1 MASDYRIIS
10 PATTLYLVNSSG
22 TPTAGGAAT
31 AANTTPWA
39 IRSDWV
45 LAAPEPD
52 TVYGGGAPLVS
63 GASLRQLTYP
73 NVTETVTLAY
83 LGTSADGAADAMT
96 LLSNQFA
103 TLASAPAALYAKP
116 NGATNATYYAIYS
129 AQVQPRAWP
138 STERSPGE
146 GAYKELLVDLTIT
159 RSYAGGAASLATLIN
174 AVTFGNT
181 GTGSPNNVTTL
192 GALTGDL
199 QGEGQPLNIQMAT
212 PSAGT
217 ASYVYL
223 ASVYSRTY
231 QAIASSVTTS
241 STTGAN
247 FTASTAIDVSAL
259 RTRAGLRLRTMAR
272 LTTLTAPSKAEVRV
286 TVQTTAGNTLWVG
299 AWVGLDTNTTAQ
311 IVDLRCT
318 SLDAERYPIS
328 NTANVLLQ
336 CAIRST
342 DGTSVTATLGYIEAL
357 LYYDFCTLEASGG
370 LGASQRYQLLG
381 AQNFVGG
388 WLPSVP
394 PLAVV
399 TDTSDVLVKP
409 AVYKGTPP
417 LARTGAS
424 LYVAWASAGHAHTTT
439 ETAAITVT
447 HAPLWRAGLR
457 GTT

>member
-1 MASDYRIIS
+1 MASDYRIIGAS
-10 PATTLYLVNSSG
+10 TIYLVNSTG
-22 TPTAGGAAT
+22 TPVAGGAAT

-45 LAAPEPD
+45 PAAPEPD
-52 TVYGGGAPLVS
+52 AVYGGGAPLVS

-73 NVTETVTLAY
+73 NVTETITLAY
-83 LGTSADGAADAMT
+83 LGASADGAADAVT
-96 LLSNQFA
+96 LLANQFA

-116 NGATNATYYAIYS
+116 NGATNATYYAIYH
-129 AQVQPRAWP
+129 ALVQPRAWP
-138 STERSPGE
+138 STERSPAE

-159 RSYAGGAASLATLIN
+159 RSYAGGAASLTTLIN
-174 AVTFGNT
+174 AATFGNT
-181 GTGSPNNVTTL
+181 GTGTPDNVESL
-192 GALTGDL
+192 GTLTGDL
-199 QGEGQPLNIQMAT
+199 QGEGQPLNISMET

-217 ASYVYL
+217 ASVVYL

-247 FTASTAIDVSAL
+247 FTASTGIDVSAL
-259 RTRAGLRLRTMAR
+259 RTRAGVQLRVLAR

-286 TVQTTAGNTLWVG
+286 TVQSSAGATLWVG
-299 AWVGLDTNTTAQ
+299 PWRALSTDNTAQLIDLYGTTLDSVRYPLSNTT
-311 IVDLRCT
+311 T
-318 SLDAERYPIS
+318 
-328 NTANVLLQ
+328 VLVQ

-342 DGTSVTATLGYIEAL
+342 DGTSVTATLGYVEAL
-357 LYYDFCTLEASGG
+357 LAYDFCILEASGG
-370 LGASQRYQLLG
+370 LAASQRYQLMG
-381 AQNFVGG
+381 AQNFAGG

-409 AVYKGTPP
+409 AVVKGAAP

-424 LYVAWASAGHAHTTT
+424 LYVAWVGAGQAHTTT
-439 ETAAITVT
+439 HTTVITAT
-447 HAPLWRAGLR
+447 HAPLWRGGLR